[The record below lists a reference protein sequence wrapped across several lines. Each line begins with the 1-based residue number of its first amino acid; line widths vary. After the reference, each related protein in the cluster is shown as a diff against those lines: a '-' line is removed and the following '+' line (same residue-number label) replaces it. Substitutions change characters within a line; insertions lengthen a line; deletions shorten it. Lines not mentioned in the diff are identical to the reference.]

1 MQKLNIC
8 FLVHFDSLINSA
20 IQVTY
25 IEQKLFSG
33 TISLTRDRGGKWEFL
48 ESYNINLWFKEGQIM
63 NRQVLRIGD
72 KCEFLL
78 LNEYLKISVS

>member
-20 IQVTY
+20 IQVIY

-33 TISLTRDRGGKWEFL
+33 TISLTTDREGKWEFL
-48 ESYNINLWFKEGQIM
+48 ESYNIYLWFKEGQIM
-63 NRQVLRIGD
+63 NRQVLRNGD

-78 LNEYLKISVS
+78 LNEYLKIFVS

>member
-20 IQVTY
+20 IQVIY

-33 TISLTRDRGGKWEFL
+33 TISLTRDKEGKWEFL
-48 ESYNINLWFKEGQIM
+48 ESYNIYLWFKEGQIM
-63 NRQVLRIGD
+63 NRQVLRNGD

-78 LNEYLKISVS
+78 LNEYLKIFVS